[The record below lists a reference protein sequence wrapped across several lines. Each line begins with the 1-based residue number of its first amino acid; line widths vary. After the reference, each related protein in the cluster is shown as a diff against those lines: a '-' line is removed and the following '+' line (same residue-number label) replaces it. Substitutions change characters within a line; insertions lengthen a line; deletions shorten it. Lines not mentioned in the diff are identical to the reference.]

1 MRNVKRQATGAG
13 LLGFILIFIS
23 ACVQTPPVQP
33 IVTAPGNAATS
44 LQAAA
49 KPASNSKPVSATVDN
64 VTASNSP
71 TEPSASRSGS
81 PVQIIAVHAK
91 GTLSPLG
98 CCDPDL
104 VETDEFVAVRNTS
117 MSPQDIRGWTL
128 KNLTKGYPTFTFP
141 DRFPCVAYNVPDP
154 YLEVPGGY
162 NTFRQLTPQT
172 VTNTFTASHQGPGSL
187 YSQNPVDW
195 SQCGSI
201 KPLDDSPL
209 KPAAAQQ
216 GTAPLCILYPGQ
228 TVLVFTDEIH
238 CQYGGLSFNYGPG
251 DIWDNAYTDIAV
263 LYDAQG
269 HEVSRNSYAPGK

>member
-13 LLGFILIFIS
+13 LLVFILIFIS

-49 KPASNSKPVSATVDN
+49 KPDSNSEPVSATVDN

-71 TEPSASRSGS
+71 TEPSAARAGP

-98 CCDPDL
+98 CCDSDL

-117 MSPQDIRGWTL
+117 TSPQDIRGWTL
-128 KNLTKGYPTFTFP
+128 KNITKGYPTFTFP
-141 DRFPCVAYNVPDP
+141 DYFPCIAYNVPDP
-154 YLEVPGGY
+154 YLSVPGGY
-162 NTFRQLTPQT
+162 NNLSLLTPQT
-172 VTNTFTASHQGPGSL
+172 VGNTFTTVHQGAGPL
-187 YSQNPVDW
+187 NSQDPIDW

-251 DIWDNAYTDIAV
+251 DIWNNAYTDIAV